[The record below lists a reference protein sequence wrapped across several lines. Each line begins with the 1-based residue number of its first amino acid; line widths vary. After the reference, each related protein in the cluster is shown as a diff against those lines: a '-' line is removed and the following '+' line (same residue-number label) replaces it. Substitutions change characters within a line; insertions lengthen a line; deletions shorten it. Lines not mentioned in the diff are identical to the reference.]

1 MAVRELKQGEFL
13 YQRGDP
19 APHFF
24 FLLKGKIELVVIES
38 GQDDFKFS
46 KGVDEF
52 EFFGIKQGGGERLDY
67 ARAVAETCWVLVIH
81 KEQYELIV
89 KKTQLSVSEQK
100 IDFLM
105 RYVPKLRA
113 VTRNMVEELEVFFI
127 KEVVT
132 EGYMMQK

>member
-1 MAVRELKQGEFL
+1 M
-13 YQRGDP
+13 
-19 APHFF
+19 
-24 FLLKGKIELVVIES
+24 IES
-38 GQDDFKFS
+38 SGDFKFS

-52 EFFGIKQGGGERLDY
+52 EFFGIKQGGERVDF

-132 EGYMMQK
+132 QGYMI